1 MISEQIITQSA
12 LLFKR
17 LNEKFSDLSPVLS
30 VISGIVNRAISRNFY
45 AHGRVSGAGTGLFDG
60 GDQQWT
66 PLARS
71 TIQKYKKLGYD
82 PQPTLLRN
90 KRLRSSIEVNPDMPS
105 SISISANSPYAR
117 IHQKGGV
124 INHPGGTPYVLI
136 KSRKQMTAKFIKLTT
151 AKKREAKGQPV
162 FYTKPHKITI
172 PARPYIVLNE
182 KDLDEIN
189 ETMAKF
195 VILSQP

>member
-1 MISEQIITQSA
+1 MISSQIITQSA

-30 VISGIVNRAISRNFY
+30 VISSIVNKAIIRNFK
-45 AHGRVSGAGTGLFDG
+45 AIGRVSGAGTGLFDG

-71 TIQKYKKLGYD
+71 TIQKYKKLGFD
-82 PQPTLLRN
+82 PQPKLY
-90 KRLRSSIEVNPDMPS
+90 RSGFMFEHIEVNPSMPS
-105 SISISANSPYAR
+105 AISITANSPYAR
-117 IHQKGGV
+117 IHQLGGV

-136 KSRKQMTAKFIKLTT
+136 KSRKQMNAKFINLAT

-189 ETMAKF
+189 DTMAKF
-195 VILSQP
+195 VILSQ

>member
-1 MISEQIITQSA
+1 MIREQIITQSA

-17 LNEKFSDLSPVLS
+17 LNEQFSDLTPVLH
-30 VISGIVNRAISRNFY
+30 VIAGIVNRAISRNFN
-45 AHGRVSGAGTGLFDG
+45 AHGQVSGAGSGLFDG
-60 GDQQWT
+60 GSHNWT

-82 PQPTLLRN
+82 PQPTLLRK
-90 KRLRSSIEVNPDMPS
+90 KRMRVSIEVNAAPPY
-105 SISISANSPYAR
+105 SISITANSPYAR
-117 IHQKGGV
+117 IHQMGGV

-136 KSRKQMTAKFIKLTT
+136 KSRKQMTAKFIKKAT

-162 FYTKPHKITI
+162 FYTKPHRITI

-195 VILSQP
+195 IILSQ